1 MTQFHSGN
9 EGTSYIWIIGSS
21 IITHVE
27 EAAYAK
33 NQGKLQLEGRPLV
46 WKQGNALER
55 PAPRVQW
62 EMLIPPL
69 PVKLVIH
76 VEGNDLVNIRQ
87 AKMMKRITKDIKYIH
102 SVFPSSYL
110 EWSDILPCSK
120 WLGLRPT
127 AKNISQMDIKRRR
140 INCHGRRVVHQYD
153 LGRTISH
160 ELDVDVPGFF
170 KNDGTHLT
178 AIGNSIF
185 LLALQKGIKS
195 FFSNNEKKS
204 YDAKE

>member
-1 MTQFHSGN
+1 MSG
-9 EGTSYIWIIGSS
+9 
-21 IITHVE
+21 
-27 EAAYAK
+27 
-33 NQGKLQLEGRPLV
+33 
-46 WKQGNALER
+46 
-55 PAPRVQW
+55 
-62 EMLIPPL
+62 EMI
-69 PVKLVIH
+69 
-76 VEGNDLVNIRQ
+76 VNIRQ
-87 AKMMKRITKDIKYIH
+87 AKMMKRITKDIKYVH

-110 EWSDILPCSK
+110 EWSDILPRSK

-127 AKNISQMDIKRRR
+127 AKNISKMDIKRRR
-140 INCHGRRVVHQYD
+140 INCHCCRVVHQYD
-153 LGRTISH
+153 LGSTILH

-185 LLALQKGIKS
+185 LFALQEWILS